1 MVCARTAQ
9 IVPKEEQTEVD
20 QLVSEIN
27 EIGAIFGSD
36 ELRAMMVFLKGMKFQ
51 KLLTES
57 SVGA

>member
-36 ELRAMMVFLKGMKFQ
+36 EVRAMMVFLQGMKFQ